1 MSSSSYINKKSQIA
15 IDLLCRLIA
24 TPSLSREEEK
34 TADIIEQFLS
44 EQGCTTFRKGN
55 NVWVRSM
62 IDEKQPVVLLNS
74 HHDTVKPVASWTR
87 DPYTPVVDN
96 GKLYGLGS
104 NDAGAS
110 LVSLMM
116 TFLHFAKQKD
126 RMYNLI
132 YAATAEE
139 EITGKNGIALIMDDL
154 GPLDIAIVGEPTQ
167 MQMAVAEKGLM
178 VLDCET
184 TGTTGHAARNEGVNA
199 IYLAMDDM
207 EWFRNFVFPI
217 CSPLLGEVK
226 MTVSVVNAGY
236 QHNVVPDSCKYVVD
250 VRTNEFYT
258 NNDILD
264 IIYKH
269 MKYSSVIPRSTH
281 ISSSSIPMEHPL
293 VQRGLS
299 MGLTAFGSPTT
310 SDQARI
316 PFPSVKIG
324 PGDSARSH
332 TSDEYVI
339 PDEIRNGI
347 ETYIQLL
354 DGLNFS
360 KF

>member
-184 TGTTGHAARNEGVNA
+184 VGKTGHAARDEGINA
-199 IYLAMDDM
+199 ICLALDDIK
-207 EWFRNFVFPI
+207 WFRNFRFPHR
-217 CSPLLGEVK
+217 SPLLGNVK
-226 MTVSVVNAGY
+226 MTVSVINAGY
-236 QHNVVPDSCKYVVD
+236 QHNIIPDICKYVVD
-250 VRTNEFYT
+250 VRINEFYK
-258 NNDILD
+258 NEEALA
-264 IIYKH
+264 IIREHLKN
-269 MKYSSVIPRSTH
+269 SAVTPRSTH
-281 ISSSSIPMEHPL
+281 INSSSIPLDHPV
-293 VQRGLS
+293 VQRGFSL
-299 MGLTAFGSPTT
+299 GLTAFGSPTT
-310 SDQARI
+310 SDQAQI
-316 PFPSVKIG
+316 PYPSIKIG

-332 TSDEYVI
+332 TADEYI
-339 PDEIRNGI
+339 MPDEIQNGI
-347 ETYIQLL
+347 ETYIKLL
-354 DGLNFS
+354 DGIF
-360 KF
+360 